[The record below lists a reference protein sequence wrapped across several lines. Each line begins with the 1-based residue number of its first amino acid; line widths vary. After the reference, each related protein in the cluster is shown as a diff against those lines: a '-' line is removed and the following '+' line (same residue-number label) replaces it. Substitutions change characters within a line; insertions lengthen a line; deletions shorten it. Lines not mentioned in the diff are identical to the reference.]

1 MSGYPPVSTGYD
13 ALAGVRH
20 GQAMA
25 TAAFAAV
32 NTSIPSDEEMIE
44 DTPGFVNGPF
54 LTEAASQDM
63 LKAAVK
69 AFREIGTV

>member
-13 ALAGVRH
+13 AHAGVRH

-25 TAAFAAV
+25 QAAFAAV

-44 DTPGFVNGPF
+44 DTPGMSRPR
-54 LTEAASQDM
+54 LTVVASKDM
-63 LKAAVK
+63 VKAAEETC
-69 AFREIGTV
+69 R

>member
-13 ALAGVRH
+13 AHAGVRH

-25 TAAFAAV
+25 QAAFAAV

-44 DTPGFVNGPF
+44 DTPGMSRPPPNGGGMTRYGKITPEQA
-54 LTEAASQDM
+54 LRCDG
-63 LKAAVK
+63 V
-69 AFREIGTV
+69 